1 MRWEITLDYP
11 DGPIKIRGILIK
23 EKGKQESLK
32 KKKAM
37 IMEIEAGLM
46 YFEYEKGAT
55 GNESKFPGDSRK
67 GEKMD

>member
-1 MRWEITLDYP
+1 
-11 DGPIKIRGILIK
+11 
-23 EKGKQESLK
+23 
-32 KKKAM
+32 M

-67 GEKMD
+67 GEKMDQVLESPEGVQPKP

>member
-1 MRWEITLDYP
+1 
-11 DGPIKIRGILIK
+11 
-23 EKGKQESLK
+23 
-32 KKKAM
+32 M